1 MTKLACTS
9 ETAIML
15 SFVVMNLK
23 RWLSTVLFFIFQR
36 AWYLPGGVVFALGVQ
51 FALR

>member
-36 AWYLPGGVVFALGVQ
+36 AAWYLPGVQ
-51 FALR
+51 FAPR